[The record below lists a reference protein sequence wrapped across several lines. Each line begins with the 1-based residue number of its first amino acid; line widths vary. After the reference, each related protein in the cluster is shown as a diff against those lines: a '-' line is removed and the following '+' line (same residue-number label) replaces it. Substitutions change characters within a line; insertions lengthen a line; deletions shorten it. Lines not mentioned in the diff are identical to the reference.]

1 MNIAKKDINKVL
13 TIFLLS
19 HFAIWVLIPAV
30 SNNNLP
36 LDTIEALAWGSN
48 LDWGFNKHP
57 PLSAFATEIFYQIF
71 GSQDWAY
78 YFLSQLFVVS
88 AFFVVFK
95 FSEDFFKNK
104 IHSLISILLLE
115 GIFFY
120 NFTSPEFNVNVCQL
134 PFWALT
140 VYYCWKGFTKDD
152 TKSWILFGL
161 FAGLGI
167 LSKYLFIYLLIA
179 LDIFFIYLIVKKKFN
194 FKCFI
199 SLISFFA
206 VLLPHLIWL
215 IDNNFTTITY
225 ALHRTGIE
233 ESNFLIN
240 HISFPSIFL
249 GKQIGIL
256 VPFFVMLFFI
266 ISKFKTKINFKDKK
280 LIFLTVINVGP
291 ILLIFLTSLLMGVK
305 IRTMW
310 MTPFYLFMGVLV
322 VYIFQKKIILTKFKY
337 FFSIFLILFI
347 SSPLIYLYISIT
359 QTNKRTDY
367 PGKEISKIVQK
378 KWNNNF
384 VNKIGVVGGDE
395 WHGGNLSYHLK
406 DRPVWDNIFE
416 NTKISSLK
424 NNEDGFILI
433 GDSKTL
439 LKICKGIFAE
449 IKTNGVCMIGK
460 KK

>member
-1 MNIAKKDINKVL
+1 MNIAKIDNNKTL

-19 HFAIWVLIPAV
+19 HFVIWILIPSI

-57 PLSAFATEIFYQIF
+57 PLSAFAVEVLYQIF
-71 GSQDWAY
+71 GNQDWAY

-88 AFFVVFK
+88 AFFIVFK
-95 FSEDFFKNK
+95 FSEDFLKNK

-120 NFTSPEFNVNVCQL
+120 NFTTPEFNVNVCQL

-140 VYYCWKGFTKDD
+140 VYYCWKGLKQNDII
-152 TKSWILFGL
+152 SWLLFGL

-179 LDIFFIYLIVKKKFN
+179 LGVFFIYLIINKKLN
-194 FKCFI
+194 FKWLI
-199 SLISFFA
+199 SLIGFFI

-215 IDNNFTTITY
+215 VDNSYTTITY

-233 ESNFLIN
+233 DSNFFIN
-240 HISFPSIFL
+240 HISYPSIFL

-256 VPFFVMLFFI
+256 IPFFVMFFFI
-266 ISKFKTKINFKDKK
+266 VSKFKTKINFKDKK
-280 LIFLTVINVGP
+280 LIFLIVINIVP
-291 ILLIFLTSLLMGVK
+291 IILIFLTSLFMGVK

-310 MTPFYLFMGVLV
+310 MTPFYLFMGVLF
-322 VYIFQKKIILTKFKY
+322 VYIFQKKIVLSRLKY
-337 FFSIFLILFI
+337 LFSIFLILFI
-347 SSPLIYLYISIT
+347 SSPIIYFYISIT

-367 PGKEISKIVQK
+367 PGKEISQIVQK
-378 KWNNNF
+378 KWENNF
-384 VNKIGVVGGDE
+384 VNKIGLVGGDQ
-395 WHGGNLSYHLK
+395 WYGGNLSYHLK
-406 DRPVWDNIFE
+406 DRPVWDNILE

-424 NNEDGFILI
+424 NIEDGFVLI
-433 GDSKTL
+433 GDAVILS
-439 LKICKGIFAE
+439 KICSGIFVK
-449 IKTNGVCMIGK
+449 IKTQGVCMIGK
-460 KK
+460 NK

>member
-13 TIFLLS
+13 AIFLLS
-19 HFAIWVLIPAV
+19 HLVIWVLIPTI
-30 SNNNLP
+30 SNDNLP

-57 PLSAFATEIFYQIF
+57 PLSAFAVKVFYQVF
-71 GSQDWAY
+71 GNQDWAY

-88 AFFVVFK
+88 TFFIIFK

-104 IHSLISILLLE
+104 IHCLISILLLE

-120 NFTSPEFNVNVCQL
+120 NFTTPEFNVNVCQL

-140 VYYCWKGFTKDD
+140 VYYCWKGLKQNDIT
-152 TKSWILFGL
+152 SWLLFGL

-179 LDIFFIYLIVKKKFN
+179 LDVFFIYLIIKRKFN
-194 FKCFI
+194 FKCFV
-199 SLISFFA
+199 SLISFFI

-215 IDNNFTTITY
+215 IDSNYITVTY

-233 ESNFLIN
+233 DSNFFIS

-249 GKQIGIL
+249 GKQIVIL
-256 VPFFVMLFFI
+256 IPFFVMFFFI
-266 ISKFKTKINFKDKK
+266 ISKLKTKINFKDKK
-280 LIFLTVINVGP
+280 LIFLIVINIVP
-291 ILLIFLTSLLMGVK
+291 IVLIFLTSLFMGVK

-310 MTPFYLFMGVLV
+310 MTPFYLFMGVLL
-322 VYIFQKKIILTKFKY
+322 VYIFQKKIILKKFKY
-337 FFSIFLILFI
+337 FISIFLILFI
-347 SSPLIYLYISIT
+347 SSPIIYFYISIT
-359 QTNKRTDY
+359 QKNKRTDY
-367 PGKEISKIVQK
+367 AGKEISQIVQK
-378 KWNNNF
+378 KWDSNF

-406 DRPVWDNIFE
+406 DRPIWDNIFE
-416 NTKISSLK
+416 NTQISSLK
-424 NNEDGFILI
+424 NSEDGFILI
-433 GDSKTL
+433 GDSATL
-439 LKICKGIFAE
+439 LKICKGIFVE
-449 IKTNGVCMIGK
+449 VKTQGVCMIGK

>member
-1 MNIAKKDINKVL
+1 MNIAKIDINKTL

-19 HFAIWVLIPAV
+19 HFVIWILIPSI

-57 PLSAFATEIFYQIF
+57 PLSAFAVEVLYQIF
-71 GSQDWAY
+71 GNQDWAY

-88 AFFVVFK
+88 AFFIVFK
-95 FSEDFFKNK
+95 FSEDFLKNK

-120 NFTSPEFNVNVCQL
+120 NFTTPEFNVNVSQL

-140 VYYCWKGFTKDD
+140 VYYCWKGLKQDD
-152 TKSWILFGL
+152 ITSWLLFGL

-179 LDIFFIYLIVKKKFN
+179 LGVFFIYLIINKKLN
-194 FKCFI
+194 FKWLI
-199 SLISFFA
+199 SLIGFFI

-215 IDNNFTTITY
+215 VDNSYTTITY

-233 ESNFLIN
+233 DSNFFIN
-240 HISFPSIFL
+240 HISYPSIFL

-256 VPFFVMLFFI
+256 IPFFVMFFFI
-266 ISKFKTKINFKDKK
+266 VSKFKTKINFKDKK
-280 LIFLTVINVGP
+280 LIFLIVINIVP
-291 ILLIFLTSLLMGVK
+291 IILIFLTSLFMGVK

-310 MTPFYLFMGVLV
+310 MTPFYLFMGVLF
-322 VYIFQKKIILTKFKY
+322 VYIFQKKIVLSKLKY
-337 FFSIFLILFI
+337 LFSIFLILFI
-347 SSPLIYLYISIT
+347 SSPIIYFYISIT

-367 PGKEISKIVQK
+367 PGKEISQIVQK
-378 KWNNNF
+378 KWESNF
-384 VNKIGVVGGDE
+384 VNKIGLVGGDE

-406 DRPVWDNIFE
+406 DRPVWDNILE
-416 NTKISSLK
+416 NTKVSSLK
-424 NNEDGFILI
+424 NIEDGFVII
-433 GDSKTL
+433 GDAVTL
-439 LKICKGIFAE
+439 SKICSGIFVK
-449 IKTNGVCMIGK
+449 IKTQGVCMIGK
-460 KK
+460 NK